1 MLLFNKIRSLRDSS
15 LGLISKHLMLLFNQA
30 YIHLL
35 LYFFQFQNIS
45 CYCLSYVAAGSC
57 WSNCI
62 SKHLM
67 LLFNCISTFFRTIF
81 CTISKHLMLLFN
93 KTRNSYGKKESGFQ
107 NISCYCLTLLLV
119 LHNTLHCLFQN
130 ISCYCLTNDFTSFF
144 NGLFK
149 KTTILCTFPLF
160 FPSAP
165 SIYCFSKKVH
175 ISAISNTFSGNH
187 LVKFCTF
194 KYQ

>member
-1 MLLFNKIRSLRDSS
+1 MLLFNYAECPAKDS
-15 LGLISKHLMLLFNQA
+15 GEPISKHLMLLFNQK
-30 YIHLL
+30 IHP
-35 LYFFQFQNIS
+35 
-45 CYCLSYVAAGSC
+45 CR
-57 WSNCI
+57 
-62 SKHLM
+62 M
-67 LLFNCISTFFRTIF
+67 PR
-81 CTISKHLMLLFN
+81 
-93 KTRNSYGKKESGFQ
+93 KKFQ
-107 NISCYCLTLLLV
+107 NISCYCLTDLLYYQK
-119 LHNTLHCLFQN
+119 HKKDRFQN

>member
-1 MLLFNKIRSLRDSS
+1 MLLFNNFQYPCGSR
-15 LGLISKHLMLLFNQA
+15 GFPISKHLMLLFNCV
-30 YIHLL
+30 
-35 LYFFQFQNIS
+35 YFENTYPVFQFQNIS
-45 CYCLSYVAAGSC
+45 CYCLTKCCSICKLSRC
-57 WSNCI
+57 
-62 SKHLM
+62 
-67 LLFNCISTFFRTIF
+67 R
-81 CTISKHLMLLFN
+81 
-93 KTRNSYGKKESGFQ
+93 
-107 NISCYCLTLLLV
+107 
-119 LHNTLHCLFQN
+119 FQN

>member
-1 MLLFNKIRSLRDSS
+1 MHRPLLV
-15 LGLISKHLMLLFNQA
+15 
-30 YIHLL
+30 
-35 LYFFQFQNIS
+35 FQNIS
-45 CYCLSYVAAGSC
+45 CYYL
-57 WSNCI
+57 
-62 SKHLM
+62 
-67 LLFNCISTFFRTIF
+67 T
-81 CTISKHLMLLFN
+81 N
-93 KTRNSYGKKESGFQ
+93 KELGNKLRKVIFQ
-107 NISCYCLTLLLV
+107 NISCY
-119 LHNTLHCLFQN
+119 
-130 ISCYCLTNDFTSFF
+130 YLTNDFTSFF

>member
-1 MLLFNKIRSLRDSS
+1 MLLFNFLQMYSRMD
-15 LGLISKHLMLLFNQA
+15 
-30 YIHLL
+30 LL
-35 LYFFQFQNIS
+35 L
-45 CYCLSYVAAGSC
+45 
-57 WSNCI
+57 
-62 SKHLM
+62 
-67 LLFNCISTFFRTIF
+67 
-81 CTISKHLMLLFN
+81 
-93 KTRNSYGKKESGFQ
+93 FQ
-107 NISCYCLTLLLV
+107 NISCYCLTPLTATIIPKFV
-119 LHNTLHCLFQN
+119 EFQNISCYCLTQGNKPLFFRYKTFQN

-144 NGLFK
+144 NGLLK
-149 KTTILCTFPLF
+149 KITILCTFPLF

>member
-1 MLLFNKIRSLRDSS
+1 
-15 LGLISKHLMLLFNQA
+15 MLLFNQK
-30 YIHLL
+30 IHP
-35 LYFFQFQNIS
+35 
-45 CYCLSYVAAGSC
+45 CR
-57 WSNCI
+57 
-62 SKHLM
+62 M
-67 LLFNCISTFFRTIF
+67 PR
-81 CTISKHLMLLFN
+81 
-93 KTRNSYGKKESGFQ
+93 KKFQ
-107 NISCYCLTLLLV
+107 NISCYCLTLPHKLWKYYILLFQ
-119 LHNTLHCLFQN
+119 NISCYCLTIQTEPKKKEVTEFQNISCYCLTDLLYYQKHKKDRFQN

>member
-1 MLLFNKIRSLRDSS
+1 MLLFNTFRDVRSNYEN
-15 LGLISKHLMLLFNQA
+15 LISKHLMLLFNRDWA
-30 YIHLL
+30 EDGRI
-35 LYFFQFQNIS
+35 
-45 CYCLSYVAAGSC
+45 
-57 WSNCI
+57 
-62 SKHLM
+62 
-67 LLFNCISTFFRTIF
+67 TIV
-81 CTISKHLMLLFN
+81 
-93 KTRNSYGKKESGFQ
+93 FQ
-107 NISCYCLTLLLV
+107 NISCYCLTDIAYSR
-119 LHNTLHCLFQN
+119 NATEILFQN

-149 KTTILCTFPLF
+149 KTTILYTFPLF

>member
-1 MLLFNKIRSLRDSS
+1 MLLFNRPSLIIIRSIMTFQNISCYCLTHFHVVHEIVNH
-15 LGLISKHLMLLFNQA
+15 ISKHLMLLFND
-30 YIHLL
+30 YVVGHL
-35 LYFFQFQNIS
+35 
-45 CYCLSYVAAGSC
+45 
-57 WSNCI
+57 
-62 SKHLM
+62 
-67 LLFNCISTFFRTIF
+67 R
-81 CTISKHLMLLFN
+81 
-93 KTRNSYGKKESGFQ
+93 YGH
-107 NISCYCLTLLLV
+107 I
-119 LHNTLHCLFQN
+119 FQN

>member
-1 MLLFNKIRSLRDSS
+1 MVCIE
-15 LGLISKHLMLLFNQA
+15 ISKHLMLLFNGSKYNA
-30 YIHLL
+30 TS
-35 LYFFQFQNIS
+35 S
-45 CYCLSYVAAGSC
+45 CYQ
-57 WSNCI
+57 I

-67 LLFNCISTFFRTIF
+67 LLFNITAFAISPLNVI
-81 CTISKHLMLLFN
+81 
-93 KTRNSYGKKESGFQ
+93 
-107 NISCYCLTLLLV
+107 
-119 LHNTLHCLFQN
+119 FQN

>member
-1 MLLFNKIRSLRDSS
+1 MLINLCYCLTRLGVSGIHLWDLFQNISCYCLTKYKKKLK
-15 LGLISKHLMLLFNQA
+15 GVKLISKHLMLLFNWEQVA
-30 YIHLL
+30 DRL
-35 LYFFQFQNIS
+35 NIK
-45 CYCLSYVAAGSC
+45 V
-57 WSNCI
+57 I

-67 LLFNCISTFFRTIF
+67 LLFNITSIV
-81 CTISKHLMLLFN
+81 
-93 KTRNSYGKKESGFQ
+93 KKIVFDR
-107 NISCYCLTLLLV
+107 
-119 LHNTLHCLFQN
+119 FQN

>member
-1 MLLFNKIRSLRDSS
+1 MVKWKKH
-15 LGLISKHLMLLFNQA
+15 ISKHLMLLFNQ
-30 YIHLL
+30 IRK
-35 LYFFQFQNIS
+35 QNKNI
-45 CYCLSYVAAGSC
+45 V
-57 WSNCI
+57 
-62 SKHLM
+62 
-67 LLFNCISTFFRTIF
+67 R
-81 CTISKHLMLLFN
+81 
-93 KTRNSYGKKESGFQ
+93 RFQ
-107 NISCYCLTLLLV
+107 NISCYCLTSDIV
-119 LHNTLHCLFQN
+119 CSAMPVSLFQN

>member
-1 MLLFNKIRSLRDSS
+1 MLLFNYNGTTVAEQKAPFQNISCYCLTYNIGVW
-15 LGLISKHLMLLFNQA
+15 LYYLVISKHLMLLFN
-30 YIHLL
+30 
-35 LYFFQFQNIS
+35 FEK
-45 CYCLSYVAAGSC
+45 GSKYLRGYR
-57 WSNCI
+57 I

-67 LLFNCISTFFRTIF
+67 LLFNFFGAKIR
-81 CTISKHLMLLFN
+81 L
-93 KTRNSYGKKESGFQ
+93 Y
-107 NISCYCLTLLLV
+107 LT
-119 LHNTLHCLFQN
+119 LFQN

>member
-1 MLLFNKIRSLRDSS
+1 MLLFNYNGTTVAEQKAPFQNISCYCLTSILNGEQAVER
-15 LGLISKHLMLLFNQA
+15 ISKHLMLLFNFLQWLHGNA
-30 YIHLL
+30 VR
-35 LYFFQFQNIS
+35 F
-45 CYCLSYVAAGSC
+45 
-57 WSNCI
+57 I

-67 LLFNCISTFFRTIF
+67 LLFNCKNSWTF
-81 CTISKHLMLLFN
+81 CTPS
-93 KTRNSYGKKESGFQ
+93 T
-107 NISCYCLTLLLV
+107 
-119 LHNTLHCLFQN
+119 FQN

>member
-1 MLLFNKIRSLRDSS
+1 M
-15 LGLISKHLMLLFNQA
+15 
-30 YIHLL
+30 
-35 LYFFQFQNIS
+35 
-45 CYCLSYVAAGSC
+45 VE
-57 WSNCI
+57 
-62 SKHLM
+62 
-67 LLFNCISTFFRTIF
+67 IF
-81 CTISKHLMLLFN
+81 DRELP
-93 KTRNSYGKKESGFQ
+93 EFQ
-107 NISCYCLTLLLV
+107 NISCYCLTATKLQHIGNLQI
-119 LHNTLHCLFQN
+119 FQN

>member
-1 MLLFNKIRSLRDSS
+1 MLLFNGRCKSLHNRHS
-15 LGLISKHLMLLFNQA
+15 
-30 YIHLL
+30 
-35 LYFFQFQNIS
+35 
-45 CYCLSYVAAGSC
+45 
-57 WSNCI
+57 CI

-67 LLFNCISTFFRTIF
+67 LLFNRKGSRKNRRTTF
-81 CTISKHLMLLFN
+81 ISKHLMLLFN
-93 KTRNSYGKKESGFQ
+93 RILCIKFMHFS
-107 NISCYCLTLLLV
+107 I
-119 LHNTLHCLFQN
+119 FQN

>member
-1 MLLFNKIRSLRDSS
+1 MTINERVRYF
-15 LGLISKHLMLLFNQA
+15 ISKHLMLLFN
-30 YIHLL
+30 
-35 LYFFQFQNIS
+35 
-45 CYCLSYVAAGSC
+45 
-57 WSNCI
+57 
-62 SKHLM
+62 
-67 LLFNCISTFFRTIF
+67 IF
-81 CTISKHLMLLFN
+81 HN
-93 KTRNSYGKKESGFQ
+93 AKEMAEK
-107 NISCYCLTLLLV
+107 I
-119 LHNTLHCLFQN
+119 FQN

>member
-1 MLLFNKIRSLRDSS
+1 MV
-15 LGLISKHLMLLFNQA
+15 
-30 YIHLL
+30 Y
-35 LYFFQFQNIS
+35 
-45 CYCLSYVAAGSC
+45 
-57 WSNCI
+57 
-62 SKHLM
+62 
-67 LLFNCISTFFRTIF
+67 
-81 CTISKHLMLLFN
+81 
-93 KTRNSYGKKESGFQ
+93 GFQ
-107 NISCYCLTLLLV
+107 NISCYCLTAV
-119 LHNTLHCLFQN
+119 FARKKRKVEVFQNISCYCLTRPYGTQQFYILKFQN

>member
-1 MLLFNKIRSLRDSS
+1 MSKSK
-15 LGLISKHLMLLFNQA
+15 ISKHLMLLFNRA
-30 YIHLL
+30 C
-35 LYFFQFQNIS
+35 YFFSI
-45 CYCLSYVAAGSC
+45 
-57 WSNCI
+57 
-62 SKHLM
+62 
-67 LLFNCISTFFRTIF
+67 
-81 CTISKHLMLLFN
+81 
-93 KTRNSYGKKESGFQ
+93 KKPIFQ
-107 NISCYCLTLLLV
+107 NISCYCLTDRTVYFTVFALLFQ
-119 LHNTLHCLFQN
+119 NISCYCLTIQVSEYHPSSFAFQN

>member
-1 MLLFNKIRSLRDSS
+1 MLLFNRT
-15 LGLISKHLMLLFNQA
+15 
-30 YIHLL
+30 YIEEATAAEL
-35 LYFFQFQNIS
+35 FQNIS
-45 CYCLSYVAAGSC
+45 CYCL
-57 WSNCI
+57 
-62 SKHLM
+62 
-67 LLFNCISTFFRTIF
+67 TIYF
-81 CTISKHLMLLFN
+81 SIMFITV
-93 KTRNSYGKKESGFQ
+93 SGFQ
-107 NISCYCLTLLLV
+107 NISCYCLTFPFCV
-119 LHNTLHCLFQN
+119 PSFITFLFQN

>member
-1 MLLFNKIRSLRDSS
+1 MR
-15 LGLISKHLMLLFNQA
+15 
-30 YIHLL
+30 
-35 LYFFQFQNIS
+35 
-45 CYCLSYVAAGSC
+45 
-57 WSNCI
+57 
-62 SKHLM
+62 
-67 LLFNCISTFFRTIF
+67 
-81 CTISKHLMLLFN
+81 
-93 KTRNSYGKKESGFQ
+93 
-107 NISCYCLTLLLV
+107 
-119 LHNTLHCLFQN
+119 FQN

>member
-1 MLLFNKIRSLRDSS
+1 MLLFN
-15 LGLISKHLMLLFNQA
+15 
-30 YIHLL
+30 
-35 LYFFQFQNIS
+35 
-45 CYCLSYVAAGSC
+45 
-57 WSNCI
+57 
-62 SKHLM
+62 
-67 LLFNCISTFFRTIF
+67 F
-81 CTISKHLMLLFN
+81 CHQLPPACFLTISKHLMLLFN
-93 KTRNSYGKKESGFQ
+93 YFIKSIRKRVVTISKHLMLLFNSGRHNSIVFCLVISKHLMLLF
-107 NISCYCLTLLLV
+107 NINNIVSFDGL
-119 LHNTLHCLFQN
+119 NIFQN

>member
-1 MLLFNKIRSLRDSS
+1 MNAK
-15 LGLISKHLMLLFNQA
+15 NTA
-30 YIHLL
+30 
-35 LYFFQFQNIS
+35 
-45 CYCLSYVAAGSC
+45 V
-57 WSNCI
+57 
-62 SKHLM
+62 
-67 LLFNCISTFFRTIF
+67 
-81 CTISKHLMLLFN
+81 
-93 KTRNSYGKKESGFQ
+93 FQ
-107 NISCYCLTLLLV
+107 NISCYCLTRDHV
-119 LHNTLHCLFQN
+119 QIFDSMDEFQN

>member
-1 MLLFNKIRSLRDSS
+1 MLLFND
-15 LGLISKHLMLLFNQA
+15 NEA
-30 YIHLL
+30 P
-35 LYFFQFQNIS
+35 
-45 CYCLSYVAAGSC
+45 
-57 WSNCI
+57 
-62 SKHLM
+62 
-67 LLFNCISTFFRTIF
+67 
-81 CTISKHLMLLFN
+81 
-93 KTRNSYGKKESGFQ
+93 GKEMRKKFQ
-107 NISCYCLTLLLV
+107 NISCYCLTMIEKYGSSE
-119 LHNTLHCLFQN
+119 NFTFQN

>member
-1 MLLFNKIRSLRDSS
+1 MPD
-15 LGLISKHLMLLFNQA
+15 
-30 YIHLL
+30 
-35 LYFFQFQNIS
+35 NI
-45 CYCLSYVAAGSC
+45 
-57 WSNCI
+57 
-62 SKHLM
+62 
-67 LLFNCISTFFRTIF
+67 
-81 CTISKHLMLLFN
+81 
-93 KTRNSYGKKESGFQ
+93 KKK
-107 NISCYCLTLLLV
+107 
-119 LHNTLHCLFQN
+119 FQN